1 MNELSN
7 YSSTE
12 ILKFINDL
20 KINHESLKNEVFKL
34 LDDIDQIEIII
45 NNKIVELKDIE
56 KNYTILIEELTNRK

>member
-7 YSSTE
+7 YSPTE

-20 KINHESLKNEVFKL
+20 KTNHELLKNEVFKL

>member
-7 YSSTE
+7 YSPTE

-34 LDDIDQIEIII
+34 LDDVDQIEIII
-45 NNKIVELKDIE
+45 NEKINEIKDIE